1 MLNINFVLLNKNN
14 NCSQNEEMKAQIPD
28 KYKGACLYCHSSY
41 YGKMS
46 LLSKKTSLLM
56 QYSVYFVFIEWINK
70 NKMSIKKKSL
80 LLILMV
86 LPLFILSC
94 SDDDGKVDPMKR
106 KTEVK
111 KSVPLQALTN

>member
-1 MLNINFVLLNKNN
+1 
-14 NCSQNEEMKAQIPD
+14 
-28 KYKGACLYCHSSY
+28 
-41 YGKMS
+41 
-46 LLSKKTSLLM
+46 M

-70 NKMSIKKKSL
+70 NKMSMKKKSL
-80 LLILMV
+80 LLILIV